1 MRGRPTPSAGRR
13 EIDEDWQGLFPLWVR
28 GSWSSTYLCF
38 TGFVG
43 VIVQVQMLD
52 VQDIFEVTCSVAASA
67 RAP

>member
-1 MRGRPTPSAGRR
+1 M
-13 EIDEDWQGLFPLWVR
+13 
-28 GSWSSTYLCF
+28 YLCF

-52 VQDIFEVTCSVAASA
+52 VQDIFEVTCSVTASA